1 MHGSV
6 TRHSRSSAEMFD
18 GEVSQ
23 KHEEVFLQGVDKG
36 AVHLCKREVI
46 TWNSFVRFTCE
57 DALFVLLLMVMML
70 LMLLLL
76 QDGAGH

>member
-6 TRHSRSSAEMFD
+6 TRHSRSSADRYD

-36 AVHLCKREVI
+36 AVQLCKCKHLEFICEVQ
-46 TWNSFVRFTCE
+46 
-57 DALFVLLLMVMML
+57 L
-70 LMLLLL
+70 
-76 QDGAGH
+76 